1 MTEHYA
7 SVTINAPQHQ
17 VYALFTHFND
27 FPKFMHFVKEVTY
40 YNEQRTHWVVQV
52 LGEYEWDAV
61 NEDWIPDRQ
70 IGWRSISG
78 LSNAGKVK
86 FSSLGP
92 NRTMVDV
99 YISYSPPSG
108 PLGKISDN
116 LGVNSYFGRILQED
130 LNHFARMVEEA
141 PPGALDPMSSHYLFH
156 KKSATAKGNV
166 TNRQKT
172 AMQQDPRMS
181 PQALAERQA
190 RIEREEA
197 LMREAAREQEGEKS
211 RQAEMTRMI
220 QQEQKAAL
228 EREAAIRQQ
237 RQQELSKRA
246 RDTIKLEPPDPVHDT
261 LGGRN
266 ASKDRSP
273 FGDQDARRLR
283 FPKEETPMQSRHP
296 LKFRSGPLP
305 EDTKTDTTSP

>member
-78 LSNAGKVK
+78 LSNAVKVK

-99 YISYSPPSG
+99 
-108 PLGKISDN
+108 
-116 LGVNSYFGRILQED
+116 
-130 LNHFARMVEEA
+130 
-141 PPGALDPMSSHYLFH
+141 
-156 KKSATAKGNV
+156 
-166 TNRQKT
+166 
-172 AMQQDPRMS
+172 
-181 PQALAERQA
+181 
-190 RIEREEA
+190 
-197 LMREAAREQEGEKS
+197 
-211 RQAEMTRMI
+211 
-220 QQEQKAAL
+220 
-228 EREAAIRQQ
+228 
-237 RQQELSKRA
+237 
-246 RDTIKLEPPDPVHDT
+246 
-261 LGGRN
+261 
-266 ASKDRSP
+266 
-273 FGDQDARRLR
+273 
-283 FPKEETPMQSRHP
+283 
-296 LKFRSGPLP
+296 
-305 EDTKTDTTSP
+305 